1 MKLLDH
7 IIKVR
12 GGHYCH
18 CIEVE
23 NTYDLQNIAE
33 SIVTEFINDFTQE
46 EITEFLESL
55 EVYYLGND
63 ESEEE
68 AVYNFSFTDYL
79 TNNVY

>member
-23 NTYDLQNIAE
+23 DTYDMESIAE
-33 SIVTEFINDFTQE
+33 SIIQEYSEDFTE
-46 EITEFLESL
+46 AEIIEFLESL
-55 EVYYLGND
+55 EVYCTD
-63 ESEEE
+63 ESNEDS
-68 AVYNFSFTDYL
+68 VYSFSFKEYIGGTL
-79 TNNVY
+79 